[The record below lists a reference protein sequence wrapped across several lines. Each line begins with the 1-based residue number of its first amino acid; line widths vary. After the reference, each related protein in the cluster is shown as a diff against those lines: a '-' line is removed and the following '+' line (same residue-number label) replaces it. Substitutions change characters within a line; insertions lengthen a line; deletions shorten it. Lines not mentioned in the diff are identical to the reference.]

1 LRGRDFETADRVRQ
15 PVPAIVNQT
24 LAQRLFGNSDP
35 IGARVLIGREKE
47 RVLEI
52 IGVAADAK
60 MRTLGEDHAPVF
72 FTPYVDPQLLVR
84 TAGNPERWI
93 RPILTQLAAVETAS
107 ALDVRPL
114 SDATAGA
121 IFLMRIEAAFAGSLS
136 GLGLL
141 LSLAGLYSAVSYAT
155 RRCTREMAIRAAI
168 GAAPSTILWTAIRDG
183 VTVLGIGVA
192 AGLPL
197 AVAAIGPLTDILP
210 SGLNPWSPVMFLT
223 VGTLLL
229 ITGAF
234 AAWIPARS
242 ITDVDPSRALRHD

>member
-1 LRGRDFETADRVRQ
+1 
-15 PVPAIVNQT
+15 
-24 LAQRLFGNSDP
+24 
-35 IGARVLIGREKE
+35 
-47 RVLEI
+47 
-52 IGVAADAK
+52 
-60 MRTLGEDHAPVF
+60 
-72 FTPYVDPQLLVR
+72 
-84 TAGNPERWI
+84 
-93 RPILTQLAAVETAS
+93 VETAS

-121 IFLMRIEAAFAGSLS
+121 IFPMRVAAGFAGSLS

-141 LSLAGLYSAVSYAT
+141 LSLAGLYSAVSYAM
-155 RRCTREMAIRAAI
+155 RRRTREMAIRAAI
-168 GAAPSTILWTAIRDG
+168 GAAPSKILWTAIRDG

-223 VGTLLL
+223 VGILLL

-234 AAWIPARS
+234 AAWAPARS
-242 ITDVDPSRALRHD
+242 ITGVDPSRALRHD